1 MIEELLPGKISVAE
15 VFGELPDAVLFPE
28 EEAFIARAVESRRRE
43 FATVRACARRALAGL
58 GVAPAPILPDGRGAP
73 GWPAGVVGSM
83 THCRGYRASAVSTAD
98 DLVSLGIDAE
108 PAGPLPDGVL
118 EAVSLPSERRRMAE
132 LQQWERESGGGTGL
146 GTGAGAGA
154 GTTGGTGAGP
164 GAGTAGVPAGGTA
177 GGTAA
182 RGGPAQ
188 GQVTHWDRLLFSAK
202 ESMFK
207 TWYPLMKRQ
216 LDFSEAEFVFR
227 TDGTFDARLLVPGP
241 VVDGQRREHYT
252 GAWLSRDGFVL
263 TALTLRR

>member
-132 LQQWERESGGGTGL
+132 LQQWERESG
-146 GTGAGAGA
+146 AGA

-164 GAGTAGVPAGGTA
+164 GAGTA